1 MARSTVAILKTSPA
15 TVPADYHASMTLAV
29 FLAVL
34 AQDRETV
41 PATAPERDSSH
52 PRRFPSR
59 PFEWCF
65 TTVLAPYVLVAS
77 VLSQSSYRFSRRVRC
92 LMAQVPDFRRTG
104 LMDAP
109 EFASRRWH
117 PLPPPA

>member
-1 MARSTVAILKTSPA
+1 
-15 TVPADYHASMTLAV
+15 MTLAV

-52 PRRFPSR
+52 PRRFPSQL
-59 PFEWCF
+59 FQWCF

-77 VLSQSSYRFSRRVRC
+77 VLSQPSYRFSRRVRC

>member
-15 TVPADYHASMTLAV
+15 TVPGDYHASMTLAV

-34 AQDRETV
+34 AQDRDTV
-41 PATAPERDSSH
+41 PATAPVRGSSLL
-52 PRRFPSR
+52 RRIPSHL
-59 PFEWCF
+59 FEWCF
-65 TTVLAPYVLVAS
+65 TTVLAPYALAAS
-77 VLSQSSYRFSRRVRC
+77 VLSQPSYRFSRRVRRV
-92 LMAQVPDFRRTG
+92 MAQVPDFRRTG

>member
-1 MARSTVAILKTSPA
+1 
-15 TVPADYHASMTLAV
+15 MTLAV

-34 AQDRETV
+34 AQDRDTV
-41 PATAPERDSSH
+41 PATAPVRGSSLL
-52 PRRFPSR
+52 RRIPSHL
-59 PFEWCF
+59 FEWCF
-65 TTVLAPYVLVAS
+65 TTVLAPYVLAAS
-77 VLSQSSYRFSRRVRC
+77 VLSQPSYRFSRRVRR

-109 EFASRRWH
+109 KFASRRWH